1 VQLTGVVKKLDCNQ
15 VFRREA
21 NVEIEIS
28 VTDTASG
35 RSTFTQTYSTS
46 NIDGSVVSLE
56 IGIFAAVEDLRAL
69 TEKTLRETVDKALDD
84 PALRSALQ
92 L

>member
-1 VQLTGVVKKLDCNQ
+1 VV
-15 VFRREA
+15 EA
-21 NVEIEIS
+21 
-28 VTDTASG
+28 
-35 RSTFTQTYSTS
+35 RHSTVTQTYTTSTL
-46 NIDGSVVSLE
+46 DGSVESLE

-84 PALRSALQ
+84 PALRAALH